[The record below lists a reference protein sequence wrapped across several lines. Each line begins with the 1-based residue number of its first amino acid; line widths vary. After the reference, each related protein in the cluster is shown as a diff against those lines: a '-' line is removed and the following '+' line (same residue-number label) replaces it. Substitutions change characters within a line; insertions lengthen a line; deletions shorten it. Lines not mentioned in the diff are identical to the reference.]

1 MDATRQ
7 PAKQSKNR
15 APKREWM
22 LSLVVGGCLTLTS
35 TGCASRS
42 MSLASMNP
50 FAGKG
55 TATVSEPNEGPS
67 MLASAGDS
75 VGKAASGVGQATKGA
90 WSKTTGTVAGWFGR
104 DVEEGSVDPLSLE
117 NEPGQLEPDVLV
129 ANGQLWESTG
139 NLTKAMESYSQAL
152 KASPSHG
159 AALTSV
165 ARLHFRE
172 GNHSKAAEFF
182 QKAIAQN
189 PNDAALYNDL
199 GLTLGKLG
207 QHGMAVQ
214 TLSRALQL
222 APGTSRYA
230 NNLASVH
237 FESGQTEQAFKVLT
251 ANNKPAVAHFNMAFL
266 HYKKGQ
272 NNDAQVHLQQA
283 ITHEGAATGD
293 PATKRAVDRS
303 REMLAQ
309 LNPGTGTMPAANIAS
324 AGPNTAGPG
333 AAAGPVATVAAAPAH
348 QANQKLPSYATPP
361 SYAQSNVSQP
371 AATQPVVPGNNSA
384 VNYEDAETKAAE
396 KPATEQAPATQPKAE
411 ETKDSGSELPMNFSL
426 PE

>member
-7 PAKQSKNR
+7 PNATRKTHP
-15 APKREWM
+15 AKREWIFT
-22 LSLVVGGCLTLTS
+22 LVVGGCLTLTS
-35 TGCASRS
+35 SGCASRS

-55 TATVSEPNEGPS
+55 AATVSEPNKGPS
-67 MLASAGDS
+67 FIASAGDS
-75 VGKAASGVGQATKGA
+75 VGKAAGGVGTATKNA
-90 WSKTTGTVAGWFGR
+90 WGKTTGTVASWFGR
-104 DVEEGSVDPLSLE
+104 DSKENDYDSDPLSLE

-139 NLTKAMESYSQAL
+139 NLTKAMESYSKAL
-152 KASPSHG
+152 EGSPNHPS
-159 AALTSV
+159 ALTSV

-182 QKAIAQN
+182 QKAIAQS

-199 GLTLGKLG
+199 GLTLGKLN
-207 QHGMAVQ
+207 QHEMAVQ
-214 TLSRALQL
+214 TLARALEL

-237 FESGQTEQAFKVLT
+237 FESGQSEEAYRVLA

-272 NNDAQVHLQQA
+272 NADAQIHLQQA
-283 ITHEGAATGD
+283 VTHEASAAGD
-293 PATKRAVDRS
+293 PATKRAIDRS

-309 LNPGTGTMPAANIAS
+309 LNPGLGTSPAANIAS
-324 AGPNTAGPG
+324 AGTAGKPIG
-333 AAAGPVATVAAAPAH
+333 AASGPVATVASAPAH
-348 QANQKLPSYATPP
+348 LANQTPP
-361 SYAQSNVSQP
+361 SYAAPPSYAIPGAMQP
-371 AATQPVVPGNNSA
+371 AATQPIVPGSNSA
-384 VNYEDAETKAAE
+384 VSFQESSAGQTAES
-396 KPATEQAPATQPKAE
+396 PKA
-411 ETKDSGSELPMNFSL
+411 DSAAATTDAKGSTPPVNFSL

>member
-7 PAKQSKNR
+7 PNATRKTR
-15 APKREWM
+15 PAKRE
-22 LSLVVGGCLTLTS
+22 LVFSLVVGGCLTLTS
-35 TGCASRS
+35 TGCATRS

-50 FAGKG
+50 FASKS
-55 TATVSEPNEGPS
+55 TATVSEPNKGPS
-67 MLASAGDS
+67 FIASAGDS
-75 VGKAASGVGQATKGA
+75 VGKAAGGVGTATKNA
-90 WSKTTGTVAGWFGR
+90 WGKTTGTVAGWFNRGSS
-104 DVEEGSVDPLSLE
+104 DVNSDPLSLE

-139 NLTKAMESYSQAL
+139 NLTKAMESYSKAL
-152 KASPSHG
+152 EDAPNHAS
-159 AALTSV
+159 ALTSV

-207 QHGMAVQ
+207 QHPMAVQ
-214 TLSRALQL
+214 TLARALEL

-237 FESGQTEQAFKVLT
+237 FESGQSEQAFKVLA

-272 NNDAQVHLQQA
+272 NADAQIHLQQA
-283 ITHEGAATGD
+283 VTHEAAAAGD
-293 PATKRAVDRS
+293 PATKRAIDRS

-309 LNPGTGTMPAANIAS
+309 LNPGLGTSPAANIAS
-324 AGPNTAGPG
+324 AATPGKNIG
-333 AAAGPVATVAAAPAH
+333 AAAGPVATVASAPAH
-348 QANQKLPSYATPP
+348 LANQTPP
-361 SYAQSNVSQP
+361 SYAAPPSYAIPGATQP
-371 AATQPVVPGNNSA
+371 SGQQPVVPGSNSA
-384 VNYEDAETKAAE
+384 VSYQDSSAAAPAESPKADAPKAEGTA
-396 KPATEQAPATQPKAE
+396 PATESKESAPPI
-411 ETKDSGSELPMNFSL
+411 NFSL